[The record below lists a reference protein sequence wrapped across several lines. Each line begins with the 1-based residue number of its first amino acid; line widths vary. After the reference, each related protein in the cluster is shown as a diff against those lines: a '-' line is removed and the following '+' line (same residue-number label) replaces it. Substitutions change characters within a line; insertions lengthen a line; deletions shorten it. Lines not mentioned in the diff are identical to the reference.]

1 MFSLH
6 PHGGSPAAGRGV
18 EAQPH
23 ELHHDQPSTGP
34 LDGELLDL
42 YAAIL
47 IVVPLAL
54 FLKSVLF

>member
-6 PHGGSPAAGRGV
+6 PRGDSRV
-18 EAQPH
+18 AEAH
-23 ELHHDQPSTGP
+23 THDLHPDKPTSP

-42 YAAIL
+42 YVAIL

-54 FLKSVLF
+54 LVRSLLF

>member
-6 PHGGSPAAGRGV
+6 PPGNPRVADARPHDFHP
-18 EAQPH
+18 EQPT
-23 ELHHDQPSTGP
+23 SP

-42 YAAIL
+42 YVAIL

-54 FLKSVLF
+54 LLKSFLF